1 MWWRAEKDELEE
13 YSNNLLLE
21 KQKDILI
28 GIIDFIVIIL
38 QSSHC

>member
-1 MWWRAEKDELEE
+1 MWWRVMLDELEE

-28 GIIDFIVIIL
+28 AYRAL
-38 QSSHC
+38 

>member
-28 GIIDFIVIIL
+28 GITDFIVIIL
-38 QSSHC
+38 QSSHF